1 MTESHT
7 AKAFGTWNV
16 AQCPFSIEYSTRVL
30 DDIRLSVMDAF
41 FSLPRGG
48 AEIGGVLLGKFG
60 EGRLTISDYVG
71 LDCEHAFGPSF
82 TLSPRD
88 EGRLKELL
96 EAAKAGGSGAPV
108 GWYHSHTRSEIFL
121 SEADLAIHQRYFG
134 ESWQVALVLKPHTFL
149 PMRCG
154 FFFRDAQGSMQA
166 ASSVQEF
173 SLDPMPM
180 QTVPTGAVPRA
191 AEIVESAGIEAGSV
205 VPVEPAPENGSK
217 IAAEAVAHAVPDGRK
232 QPRIVEPPGFAEASA
247 PSSFQR
253 WLKIVLAA
261 GVGIALG
268 AAGYQERDVW
278 WPRLAGVF
286 NPAGAV
292 VTYAPIGLNTIDTD
306 GQLQIRWDRNS
317 ASIRQA
323 SGARLSI
330 TDTGPN
336 AREIQLDPVR
346 LQSGN
351 FTYAREGESVTVLL
365 TLDEPNGGQTHEVST
380 FLGKLPAPSG
390 PADILEMR
398 KQRDALTQE
407 AARLRQ
413 QLAQE
418 AETNKRLQKALDEAR
433 GQLQQQA
440 RKRIGNQ
447 AAK

>member
-1 MTESHT
+1 MTESDT
-7 AKAFGTWNV
+7 AKAFGSWNV
-16 AQCPFSIEYSTRVL
+16 PQCPFRIEYSTRVL
-30 DDIRLSVMDAF
+30 DDIRLAVMDAF

-48 AEIGGVLLGKFG
+48 AEIGGVLIGKFA
-60 EGRLTISDYVG
+60 EGRLSISDYVG

-134 ESWQVALVLKPHTFL
+134 EPWQVALVLKPHTFL
-149 PMRCG
+149 PTRCG
-154 FFFRDAQGSMQA
+154 FFFRDAQGAIEA
-166 ASSVQEF
+166 AATYQEF
-173 SLDPMPM
+173 TLDPMPM
-180 QTVPTGAVPRA
+180 QPVPTGVMPRA
-191 AEIVESAGIEAGSV
+191 ADIIDSAGIETGKVIAVAPAAENGTAV
-205 VPVEPAPENGSK
+205 QPEAVKHTAPE
-217 IAAEAVAHAVPDGRK
+217 AEKP
-232 QPRIVEPPGFAEASA
+232 PRIVEPPGFAEAA

-253 WLKIVLAA
+253 WFKIVLAA
-261 GVGIALG
+261 SVGIALG
-268 AAGYQERDVW
+268 AAGYQERDLW
-278 WPRLAGVF
+278 WPRLVGIF
-286 NPAGAV
+286 NPSAV
-292 VTYAPIGLNTIDTD
+292 PVAYAPIGLNTIDSD
-306 GQLQIRWDRNS
+306 GQLQIRWDQNS
-317 ASIRQA
+317 ASVRQA

-330 TDTGPN
+330 TDGGGN

-351 FTYAREGESVTVLL
+351 FTYARAGESVTVLL

-380 FLGKLPAPSG
+380 FLGKLPTPAAPG
-390 PADILEMR
+390 DIVEVR

-418 AETNKRLQKALDEAR
+418 AEANKKLQKALDEAR

-440 RKRIGNQ
+440 RKRFGNQ

>member
-1 MTESHT
+1 MTESDT

-16 AQCPFSIEYSTRVL
+16 PQCPFSIEYSTRVL
-30 DDIRLSVMDAF
+30 DDIRLAVMDAF

-48 AEIGGVLLGKFG
+48 AEIGGVLIGKFAD
-60 EGRLTISDYVG
+60 GRLTISDYVG

-82 TLSPRD
+82 TLSPGD

-96 EAAKAGGSGAPV
+96 EAAKAGGGGAPV

-134 ESWQVALVLKPHTFL
+134 EPWQVALVLKPHTFL

-154 FFFRDAQGSMQA
+154 FFFRDATGAIEA
-166 ASSVQEF
+166 ASTCQEF
-173 SLDPMPM
+173 TLDAMPM
-180 QTVPTGAVPRA
+180 QPVPTGAVPRA
-191 AEIVESAGIEAGSV
+191 SEILDGAGIEIGKVIPIA
-205 VPVEPAPENGSK
+205 PAPENGSAVK
-217 IAAEAVAHAVPDGRK
+217 PEAEK
-232 QPRIVEPPGFAEASA
+232 QPLLVEPPGFAVA
-247 PSSFQR
+247 PPSRFQR

-268 AAGYQERDVW
+268 GAGYQEREVW
-278 WPRLAGVF
+278 WPRLAGIF
-286 NPAGAV
+286 NPSAV
-292 VTYAPIGLNTIDTD
+292 PAVYAPIGLNTIDTD
-306 GQLQIRWDRNS
+306 GQLQIRWDQNS
-317 ASIRQA
+317 ASVRQA

-330 TDTGPN
+330 TDGGGN
-336 AREIQLDPVR
+336 AREIQLDAVR

-380 FLGKLPAPSG
+380 FLGKLPAPAG
-390 PADILEMR
+390 PGDVLELR
-398 KQRDALTQE
+398 KQRDAAAQE

-418 AETNKRLQKALDEAR
+418 TEANKKLQRALDEAR